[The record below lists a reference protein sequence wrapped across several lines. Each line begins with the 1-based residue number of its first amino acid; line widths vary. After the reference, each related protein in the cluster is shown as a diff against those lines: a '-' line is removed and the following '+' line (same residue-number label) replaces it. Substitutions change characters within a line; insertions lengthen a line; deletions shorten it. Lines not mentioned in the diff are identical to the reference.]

1 MFHCSVIKV
10 PVILATAIL
19 DYHIFLSL
27 SRTFFY
33 FFETFSE
40 LFPLVSVFR
49 DSQSRLSHLVRLVKH
64 FFEVFQLLF
73 LATSVANG
81 ERGIWTLAPLLTTY
95 SLSRGAPSAS
105 WVFLLSLILTLYSV
119 SRNGESGIR
128 THAPLR
134 TNGFQDRLVMT
145 TSISL
150 RMLLC

>member
-10 PVILATAIL
+10 PIILTTAIL

-27 SRTFFY
+27 SRTFFI
-33 FFETFSE
+33 FLKLFSE
-40 LFPLVSVFR
+40 LFPLASVIC
-49 DSQSRLSHLVRLVKH
+49 DSQSRLSHLSRSVKH
-64 FFEVFQLLF
+64 FFKVFSTSF
-73 LATSVANG
+73 LATSVASG

-105 WVFLLSLILTLYSV
+105 WVFLLSLILALYSV